1 LASIIQEDVVFYTDL
16 VDACPSIQIENKN
29 HLMTNLSSF
38 GSLLDFGARCMEHQ
52 NIKIPRLSGV
62 KKVFFPMLVAAHS
75 YTEGI
80 FCLCQENR
88 SPPSSAL
95 LRPLCENLINARFLF
110 CNRRKHTHV
119 FYLDSLL
126 ERKKQLEHAL
136 KFLKH
141 NPDRVAETN
150 VSIKDVEKTLKK
162 IATQEKKVRTRI
174 EKFPGVLILDTQGR
188 AHHVDKHNAD
198 KQIKSISLEWL
209 YILLFRNLSAS
220 THIKFLDFSRYFK
233 NEGSEIVV
241 FLSGNADETEGVV
254 ALADYFYKELLG
266 TFLKLFKSP
275 LLAEFEQSYSTKPT
289 S

>member
-1 LASIIQEDVVFYTDL
+1 
-16 VDACPSIQIENKN
+16 
-29 HLMTNLSSF
+29 
-38 GSLLDFGARCMEHQ
+38 
-52 NIKIPRLSGV
+52 
-62 KKVFFPMLVAAHS
+62 MLVAAHS

-80 FCLCQENR
+80 FCLSQENR
-88 SPPSSAL
+88 SPRSSAL

-266 TFLKLFKSP
+266 TFLKLVKSP
-275 LLAEFEQSYSTKPT
+275 LLAEFEKSYSTKPT

>member
-1 LASIIQEDVVFYTDL
+1 MWFFYMDL
-16 VDACPSIQIENKN
+16 VDACPSTQIERKN
-29 HLMTNLSSF
+29 HSMTNLSSL
-38 GSLLDFGARCMEHQ
+38 GSLLDFGARCMEQQ
-52 NIKIPRLSGV
+52 NIKIPRLKGV

-80 FCLCQENR
+80 FSLCRENR

-126 ERKKQLEHAL
+126 EKKKQLEHAL
-136 KFLKH
+136 RFLKH
-141 NPDRVAETN
+141 NPHRVAETN

-162 IATQEKKVRTRI
+162 IATQEKKVRKKI

-188 AHHVDKHNAD
+188 ANHVDKHNTD
-198 KQIKSISLEWL
+198 KLIKSISLEWL

-233 NEGSEIVV
+233 KEGSEIVV
-241 FLSGNADETEGVV
+241 FLSGNSDETEGVV

-266 TFLKLFKSP
+266 TFLKLFNSP
-275 LLAEFEQSYSTKPT
+275 LLGEFEKSYRHTHIS
-289 S
+289 

>member
-1 LASIIQEDVVFYTDL
+1 VGL
-16 VDACPSIQIENKN
+16 VDAYSSIEIEGMN
-29 HLMTNLSSF
+29 HSMTKLSSL
-38 GSLLDFGARCMEHQ
+38 GSLLDFGARCMGQQ
-52 NIKIPRLSGV
+52 NINIPRLRGV
-62 KKVFFPMLVAAHS
+62 NKVFFPMFVAAHS

-88 SPPSSAL
+88 SPPSTAL

-119 FYLDSLL
+119 FYLDGLL

-136 KFLKH
+136 RFLKH
-141 NPDRVAETN
+141 NPHRVAETN

-162 IATQEKKVRTRI
+162 IATQEKKVRASI
-174 EKFPGVLILDTQGR
+174 EKFSGVLILDTQGR
-188 AHHVDKHNAD
+188 AHHVDKHNTN

-220 THIKFLDFSRYFK
+220 THINFLNFRRYFK
-233 NEGSEIVV
+233 KEGSEIVV
-241 FLSGNADETEGVV
+241 FLSGNSDETEGVV

-266 TFLKLFKSP
+266 TFLKLFQSP
-275 LLAEFEQSYSTKPT
+275 LLVEFEKSYRTKPT

>member
-1 LASIIQEDVVFYTDL
+1 MVFYTDL
-16 VDACPSIQIENKN
+16 VDSSPSTPIESKN
-29 HLMTNLSSF
+29 HSMTNLSSL
-38 GSLLDFGARCMEHQ
+38 GSLLDFGARCMEQQ
-52 NIKIPRLSGV
+52 NIKIPRLRGV

-80 FCLCQENR
+80 FRLCEENR

-126 ERKKQLEHAL
+126 EKKKQLEHAL
-136 KFLKH
+136 RFLKH
-141 NPDRVAETN
+141 NPHRVAETN

-162 IATQEKKVRTRI
+162 IATQEKKVGIRI
-174 EKFPGVLILDTQGR
+174 EKFPGALILDTQGR
-188 AHHVDKHNAD
+188 AHHVDKHNTD

-241 FLSGNADETEGVV
+241 FLSGNSDETEGVV

-275 LLAEFEQSYSTKPT
+275 LLMEFEKSYRTKPT